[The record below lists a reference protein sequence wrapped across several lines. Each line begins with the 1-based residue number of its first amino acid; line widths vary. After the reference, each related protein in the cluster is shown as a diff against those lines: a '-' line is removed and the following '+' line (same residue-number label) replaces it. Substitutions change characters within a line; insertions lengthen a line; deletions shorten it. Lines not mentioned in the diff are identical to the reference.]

1 MNQVALFKELSED
14 QINLLKPLFE
24 PFSCHAGTVILQQG
38 APADWLYLVTNGT
51 VEMSFKPYDGSSFT
65 LSYVA
70 KGGLFGWSAVVGS
83 EKYSSSAIATED
95 VEAFR
100 VHGNELRKFCL
111 EHPEAGI
118 DILERLADGVSF
130 RLRNAHE
137 QIKSLIVQGIT
148 QKTEVV

>member
-1 MNQVALFKELSED
+1 MKRVALFNELSES

-24 PFSCHAGTVILQQG
+24 PFSCQAGTVILQQG
-38 APADWLYLVTNGT
+38 ASADWLYLIIRGT

-65 LSYVA
+65 VSYVE
-70 KGGLFGWSAVVGS
+70 KGGLFGWSAVIGS

-95 VEAFR
+95 VEAYR
-100 VHGNELRKFCL
+100 VRGSALRKFCL

-130 RLRNAHE
+130 RWRNAHE
-137 QIKSLIVQGIT
+137 QIKSLIVQGMT
-148 QKTEVV
+148 QKSDVV